1 MAEKPSGGHGVR
13 VVSQVAIE
21 MRNAIVE
28 LAGNRAVFDS
38 RSRWLARA
46 ASKAGISARMAKA
59 LFYCEVADPKS
70 SVVEQIRAAR
80 ARKQQDDA
88 LHNAATETYAD
99 LKARI
104 QRLES
109 ALRISDADLHSDQ
122 IDALSRVDGGPD
134 RPLDR

>member
-1 MAEKPSGGHGVR
+1 MAEKPSGGPGVR

-28 LAGNRAVFDS
+28 LAGNRAIFDS

-70 SVVEQIRAAR
+70 SIVEQIRAAQ
-80 ARKQQDDA
+80 AKKRKDA
-88 LHNAATETYAD
+88 ELLSAASQTYAD
-99 LKARI
+99 FNARL
-104 QRLES
+104 QRLEA
-109 ALRISDADLHSDQ
+109 ALRISDPDFHSDTL
-122 IDALSRVDGGPD
+122 DALSRMDGGPD
-134 RPLDR
+134 RPLD